1 MEGGTLGVW
10 SNTYNDTITGDA
22 VWKYP
27 EFKGYFGD
35 VRWVQFQTTEGPITA
50 VMGQDDLFLQVL
62 TPKFPQNREARNTV
76 AAVPGGRPSRSSTPS
91 RRWAANLSRPP
102 EAARKGSR
110 RSRRVPITAQSVS
123 ISAACRSD
131 RLGCHCGTHRH
142 GS

>member
-10 SNTYNDTITGDA
+10 TNRYNDTITGEA

-62 TPKFPQNREARNTV
+62 TPKFPQTREARYTSPPFPAAGFSFLHAIPPMGSKFIPADRSGPDGQQPIASGSYHGTV
-76 AAVPGGRPSRSSTPS
+76 SFYF
-91 RRWAANLSRPP
+91 
-102 EAARKGSR
+102 GSL
-110 RSRRVPITAQSVS
+110 PQ
-123 ISAACRSD
+123 
-131 RLGCHCGTHRH
+131 
-142 GS
+142 